1 MNGEGEEG
9 KGEGEG
15 RPPIGIKM
23 GRRRRRRRM
32 RRGEVDCQGQEWKG
46 SRGGEGFQ
54 KNIDFLTSRFIS
66 ERRDGLE
73 RERGRGEENSGS
85 NNGINRL

>member
-1 MNGEGEEG
+1 
-9 KGEGEG
+9 
-15 RPPIGIKM
+15 
-23 GRRRRRRRM
+23 M

-73 RERGRGEENSGS
+73 RERGMV
-85 NNGINRL
+85 